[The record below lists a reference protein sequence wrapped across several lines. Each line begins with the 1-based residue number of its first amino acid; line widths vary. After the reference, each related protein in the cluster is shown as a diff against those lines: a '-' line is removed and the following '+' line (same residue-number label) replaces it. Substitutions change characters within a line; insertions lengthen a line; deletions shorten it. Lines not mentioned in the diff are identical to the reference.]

1 MGGLIYLT
9 IIVLVIIS
17 QSENLAWAFFFVFAA
32 VTIYAESERTIERMK
47 KDDNI
52 TTERGEQI
60 ARFCVQGFMTALFVL
75 FAVSC
80 SSMMSV

>member
-1 MGGLIYLT
+1 MG
-9 IIVLVIIS
+9 V
-17 QSENLAWAFFFVFAA
+17 FFVFAA

-47 KDDNI
+47 KDGNV

-60 ARFCVQGFMTALFVL
+60 ARFFVQGTMTALFVI